1 MFAEQCNRIV
11 TNLYN
16 NMVQETENKDVRS
29 KKDLLIERMQGSY
42 PEQDFSDEEGL
53 YGAVMGDYEN
63 MEGQLSKHKEID
75 EQMTGMFESNP
86 QFAGMFLSALNGDR
100 NPVISMIETYGDDFR
115 SFLDDP
121 ENAEAIAEANAS
133 FVERMNKE
141 KDLES
146 TYEKNLEQSLKIAE
160 EIEAAGEYTSE
171 QIDLA
176 FKAVLDDA
184 NRAIMGEINAE
195 MLETKLKGLNHDA
208 DIQEAVDEATIKTKN
223 QKIDVKKK
231 SLRDELPM
239 IDGKGAAPME
249 DRRTKE
255 VRALDNLV
263 KKPNIWEG
271 MKRKI

>member
-1 MFAEQCNRIV
+1 MEQEPEI
-11 TNLYN
+11 
-16 NMVQETENKDVRS
+16 KDNRS
-29 KKDLLIERMQGSY
+29 KKDLLLERIKGVY
-42 PEQDFSDEEGL
+42 PESDFSDENNL
-53 YGAVMGDYEN
+53 YGTIMGDYDN
-63 MEGQLSKHKEID
+63 MEGQLSRHKEID
-75 EQMTGMFESNP
+75 EKMTGMFETNP
-86 QFAGMFLSALNGDR
+86 QFAGMFLSALSGDR

-121 ENAEAIAEANAS
+121 ENAESIAEANAS

-141 KDLES
+141 KDLEM

-160 EIEAAGEYTSE
+160 EFEAAGNYTSE

-195 MLETKLKGLNHDA
+195 MLETKLKGLNHDS

-223 QKIDVKKK
+223 QKIEAKKK

-239 IDGKGAAPME
+239 IDGKGAAPEE
-249 DRRTKE
+249 DRRSKE
-255 VRALDNLV
+255 ARALDSLV

-271 MKRKI
+271 IKRNK